1 MAKRVLILTYYW
13 PPGGGAGVQ
22 RWLKFVKYLP
32 GFRWEPI
39 VYAPENPEYMA
50 LDDSLEKDIP
60 PGTKILKTKVWEPY
74 EAYKKLVGLKKEDKI
89 AAAFVSEK
97 KKPKNTEGLAVWIRG
112 NIFIPDARRF
122 WIRPSAKYLSNYLK
136 NNPVDMIVSTGPPHS
151 MHLIAM
157 KLREKFRIP
166 WVADFRDPWTRISYY
181 NELKLIARSDRR
193 HKMLEKN
200 VLEKA
205 DSVIVVSE
213 GMKEDFNEIYDRDYK
228 VIHNGFD
235 EEDIPDIEVTPDE
248 NFSIAHIGVL
258 AKSRNPEVLWKVLR
272 DICREN
278 EQFKNDLEIK
288 LVGKVDVH
296 VQDMIRSYELE
307 KNLRLIPYLPHK
319 QVITEQRKSAVLLLL
334 IHDTPKAKLI
344 LTGKIFEYLA
354 ARRPVLCIGPED
366 GDAAGIIAE
375 TESGTTVDRRHE
387 TKLKKEI
394 HRLYKMHAEG
404 RHFTGGKNI
413 EQFSRKI
420 LTGKLSK
427 LLDNQLKAYSPEK
440 RN

>member
-32 GFRWEPI
+32 GFGWESI

-50 LDDSLEKDIP
+50 LDNSLEKDIP
-60 PGTKILKTKVWEPY
+60 SGTKILKTKVWEPY
-74 EAYKKLVGLKKEDKI
+74 EAYKKFVGLKKEDKI

-97 KKPKNTEGLAVWIRG
+97 KKPKKSEGLAVWIRG

-122 WIRPSAKYLSNYLK
+122 WIGPSVKFLAGFLK
-136 NNPVDMIVSTGPPHS
+136 QNPVDVIVSTGPPHS

-157 KLREKFRIP
+157 KLREKFNIP

-181 NELKLIARSDRR
+181 DELKLTTRSDRR
-193 HKMLEKN
+193 HKMLEKS

-213 GMKEDFNEIYDRDYK
+213 GMKEDFSEIYARDYE

-235 EEDIPDIEVTPDE
+235 AEDIPDVEVKPDKR
-248 NFSIAHIGVL
+248 FSIAHIGVL

-296 VQDMIRSYELE
+296 VQDMIRNY
-307 KNLRLIPYLPHK
+307 NLDENLHLIPYLPHD
-319 QVITEQRKSAVLLLL
+319 QVITEQKKSAVLLLL
-334 IHDTPKAKLI
+334 IHNTPKAKLI

-366 GDAAGIIAE
+366 GDAAGIISK
-375 TESGTTVDRRHE
+375 TESGVTVDRRQE
-387 TKLKKEI
+387 TRLRKEI
-394 HRLYKMHAEG
+394 LRIYRMHTEG
-404 RHFTGGKNI
+404 EPFIGGKDI
-413 EQFSRKI
+413 EQFSRKV

-427 LLDNQLKAYSPEK
+427 LLDAQLNYTFLED